1 MGSAGD
7 TADPNQGWGVRPSA
21 PTGRARVTGSARHA
35 DMQLGDLITYEGRR
49 YVVRGLDP
57 MGVPERR
64 ADLEDV
70 ETGEKLRVPIA
81 ELVDARESSA

>member
-1 MGSAGD
+1 M
-7 TADPNQGWGVRPSA
+7 VRA
-21 PTGRARVTGSARHA
+21 CGRCAA
-35 DMQLGDLITYEGRR
+35 DMRIGDLIAYAGRH

-70 ETGEKLRVPIA
+70 ETGETLRVPIA
-81 ELVDARESSA
+81 ELDTAGDSSV

>member
-1 MGSAGD
+1 MRRMRIGD
-7 TADPNQGWGVRPSA
+7 NVIYD
-21 PTGRARVTGSARHA
+21 GR
-35 DMQLGDLITYEGRR
+35 L

-70 ETGEKLRVPIA
+70 ATGERVRVPLA
-81 ELVDARESSA
+81 LLRAAGD